1 MSPEADGVREARRVL
16 RRLKAGS
23 HLESGADGHYALVG
37 RGGRRTEVAASLTA
51 LLCANGWV
59 RRENGILVIAAA
71 GEGWLA
77 SRSEAFS
84 GPDRI
89 LRTRRMLD
97 ERGRECH
104 VVVNEAESP
113 LGWMHKRGLVDGVQF
128 EAGERLRR
136 DFTMAQLTPRLGV
149 DFSAP
154 VGRRSYKPE
163 TLLTETALAAKQRFN
178 RAMRAAGPGL
188 ADILFDVCCYLR
200 GLEESEQAR
209 NWPRASAKVVLRI
222 ALDRLAEHYGM
233 NRKTRSR
240 LRAWKKEDDDGGED
254 Q

>member
-1 MSPEADGVREARRVL
+1 MSPEADGAREARRVL
-16 RRLKAGS
+16 RRLKAGA
-23 HLESGADGHYALVG
+23 HLESSEDGRCTLVG
-37 RGGRRTEVAASLTA
+37 RGGRSTEVAASLAA
-51 LLCANGWV
+51 LLFANGWV
-59 RRENGILVIAAA
+59 RRENGVLVIAAA

-77 SRSEAFS
+77 NRSDAVA
-84 GPDRI
+84 GPDRL
-89 LRTRRMLD
+89 LRTRRMVD

-104 VVVNEAESP
+104 VVVNDAESP
-113 LGWMHKRGLVDGVQF
+113 LGWMHRRGLVDRIQF

-136 DFTMAQLTPRLGV
+136 DFTMAQLSPRMGV
-149 DFSAP
+149 DYSTP
-154 VGRRSYKPE
+154 VGRRSHKPE
-163 TLLTETALAAKQRFN
+163 ILLTETALAAKQRFN
-178 RAMRAAGPGL
+178 RAMRATGPGL

-233 NRKTRSR
+233 NRRPRSR
-240 LRAWKKEDDDGGED
+240 LRAWKKEDDGEG